1 LAVGAPLA
9 SIVMRTVAIVVLV
22 VLAVLLLSA
31 LAAGLTALGRARRS
45 NRVCPDVD
53 TGAPLHWLVWP
64 TATARLHR
72 RLRSAMVL
80 AATARP
86 TPPRSWWRRWRRPA
100 DEAPL
105 STLAR
110 QLEVHA
116 VAVDRDL
123 VLAARLRGPT
133 RRAVLAPA
141 ARHVAA
147 VERLA
152 TRLAAAARPDPRSP
166 FAPAPLPAALDR
178 FDDELR
184 ALEAARDEI
193 VLIETNATAEVE

>member
-1 LAVGAPLA
+1 
-9 SIVMRTVAIVVLV
+9 VAIVVLV
-22 VLAVLLLSA
+22 VLAVMLLTA
-31 LAAGLTALGRARRS
+31 LAAGLTAFGRARRS

-86 TPPRSWWRRWRRPA
+86 APPRTRWRRWRRSA

-116 VAVDRDL
+116 VAIDRDL

-141 ARHVAA
+141 ARQVTT

-166 FAPAPLPAALDR
+166 FTPAPVPAALER
-178 FDDELR
+178 FDEDLR

-193 VLIETNATAEVE
+193 ALIEANTTAARLR

>member
-1 LAVGAPLA
+1 
-9 SIVMRTVAIVVLV
+9 MRTVAIVVLV
-22 VLAVLLLSA
+22 VLAVVVVCTV
-31 LAAGLTALGRARRS
+31 AAGLAALGRVRRS

-86 TPPRSWWRRWRRPA
+86 APPRRRWRRWRRPA

-105 STLAR
+105 SALAR
-110 QLEVHA
+110 ELEVQA
-116 VAVDRDL
+116 VALDRDL
-123 VLAARLRGPT
+123 VLAARLQGPT

-141 ARHVAA
+141 ARQVST

-166 FAPAPLPAALDR
+166 FTPVPIPAALER
-178 FDDELR
+178 FGDELR

-193 VLIETNATAEVE
+193 ALIEANVNATAPPR